1 MGYKWSSDKWTLDIG
16 KSAAFGADSVFRTGA
31 PRRMKMGTT
40 RSLWRYD
47 APKIAPKSA
56 LLRRHGRLTD
66 CAMMKECR

>member
-1 MGYKWSSDKWTLDIG
+1 
-16 KSAAFGADSVFRTGA
+16 
-31 PRRMKMGTT
+31 MKMGTT

-66 CAMMKECR
+66 YAMMKECR